1 MEFDEFVRVMGNV
14 YQREFTHDEM
24 RRAFQCFDAD
34 HSGKT
39 LSIRSIDRL
48 RTFARSGFIT
58 IQELQEVL
66 KRLNHPVSED
76 QLRAVMQR
84 VDTDHDGKISFEEFV
99 RIVQEP

>member
-14 YQREFTHDEM
+14 YQRDFTNEEM

-34 HSGKT
+34 S
-39 LSIRSIDRL
+39 
-48 RTFARSGFIT
+48 SGFIT

-66 KRLNHPVSED
+66 KRLNHPTSED
-76 QLRAVMQR
+76 QLREVMQR